1 MQMRACATVL
11 LVSLALVPAGAGV
24 AAVATAPTA
33 ITGPVSAVGTTS
45 ATASG
50 TVNPNGLSTSWY
62 FEYGTSTSYGKKT
75 ATRSAGSGTSNVQ
88 VSATLTDLTPGT
100 TYHYRLVAVNGDGTT
115 RGADGVF
122 TTSSGPVAVTGAASD
137 VTVSSATLAGT
148 VDPNG
153 RSTTWY
159 FEYGTSTAYG
169 SKTPA
174 RSAGS
179 GTAAVGVSAPVS
191 GLTAGRL
198 YHYRLV
204 ATSDAGTGR
213 GADRTFS
220 TAGAPAAVT
229 GSVSS
234 VTASAARLNGRVTP
248 NGQATTWYFEYG
260 TTTAYGTRT
269 PARSAGKGTSPAN
282 VSVTVTGLRA
292 TTAYH
297 YRLVAANPSG
307 TSLGADRAFGT
318 AGPAVART
326 GAAVAIGTTT
336 ATVTGLVN
344 PQGRR
349 TTWYFEYGPT
359 VRYGAR
365 TPTKTAV
372 TGFADQH
379 VAAPISGLRPGTT
392 YYYRLV
398 ARSDAGTQRGAGLRF
413 RTIGATLT
421 ARARRVVFGRAV
433 MLSGKVPIA
442 RAAEQVTVL
451 ARRFGRPSFSP
462 VAVVVTDEAGFW
474 RWLARPR
481 IRTTYAVSWNGGSSG
496 RLVIGVRPRVSFQRI
511 RGQRFATR
519 VVAARSFARR
529 IVKLQRRTLAGRW
542 VTLKRVRLNRRSAAV
557 IPAPRRRGTSRLRVV
572 ISVNQAG
579 RGYLAGIS
587 RTIVYRRS

>member
-1 MQMRACATVL
+1 MRAWATVL
-11 LVSLALVPAGAGV
+11 LVSLALLPAGAGV
-24 AAVATAPTA
+24 AAIAAAPTA

-62 FEYGTSTSYGKKT
+62 FEYGTSTTYGKKT
-75 ATRSAGSGTSNVQ
+75 ATRSAGSGTTNVE
-88 VSATLTDLTPGT
+88 VSATLTGLTPGT

-137 VTVSSATLAGT
+137 VTVSSATLSGT

-179 GTAAVGVSAPVS
+179 GTAAVGVSAAVS

-204 ATSDAGTGR
+204 ATSDSGTGR

-229 GSVSS
+229 GAVSS
-234 VTASAARLNGRVTP
+234 VSTRAAKLSGRVTP
-248 NGQATTWYFEYG
+248 NGQSTTWYFEYG

-269 PARSAGKGTSPAN
+269 PARSVGKGTSPAN
-282 VSVTVTGLRA
+282 VSITVTGLRA

-307 TSLGADRAFGT
+307 TSLGADRAFAT

-326 GAAVAIGTTT
+326 GAAVAIGSTT

-349 TTWYFEYGPT
+349 TTWYFEYGTT
-359 VRYGAR
+359 VRYGSR

-372 TGFADQH
+372 TGFGDQH

-392 YYYRLV
+392 YHYRLV
-398 ARSDAGTQRGAGLRF
+398 ARSDAGTQRGADLRF

-451 ARRFGRPSFSP
+451 ARRFGMPSFSP
-462 VAVVVTDEAGFW
+462 VAVVVSDEAGFW
-474 RWLARPR
+474 RYLARPR
-481 IRTTYAVSWNGGSSG
+481 IRTTYAVTWNGGSSG
-496 RLVIGVRPRVSFQRI
+496 RLVIGVRPAVRFRRI
-511 RGQRFATR
+511 TGQRFATR

-529 IVKLQRRTLAGRW
+529 IVRLQGRTPAGRW

-557 IPAPRRRGTSRLRVV
+557 IPAPLRRGTSRLRVV

>member
-282 VSVTVTGLRA
+282 VSLTVTGLRA

-318 AGPAVART
+318 AGLAVART
-326 GAAVAIGTTT
+326 GAAVAIGSTT
-336 ATVTGLVN
+336 ATLTGLVN

-349 TTWYFEYGPT
+349 TTWYFEYGAT
-359 VRYGAR
+359 VRYGSR
-365 TPTKTAV
+365 TPSKTAV
-372 TGFADQH
+372 TGFADQN

-392 YYYRLV
+392 YHYRLV
-398 ARSDAGTQRGAGLRF
+398 ARSDAGTQRGADLRF
-413 RTIGATLT
+413 RTIGATLR
-421 ARARRVVFGRAV
+421 ASARRVVFGRAV

-451 ARRFGRPSFSP
+451 ARRFGTPSFSP

-474 RWLARPR
+474 RYLARPR
-481 IRTTYAVSWNGGSSG
+481 IRTTYAVTWNGGSSG
-496 RLVIGVRPRVSFQRI
+496 RVVIGVRPAVSFRRI
-511 RGQRFATR
+511 TGRRFATR

-529 IVKLQRRTLAGRW
+529 IVKLQRRTAAGRW

-557 IPAPRRRGTSRLRVV
+557 IRAPLRRGTSRLRVV